1 MANLLN
7 IGMNTGPQQP
17 EKPEGFLSTVGKVAG
32 VVAPILEAAAAFK
45 RGYQS
50 GLPLPGASSPR
61 MAGDAFMLQ
70 VLQDMRQRNEAAAE
84 RSRGEREEARKSDL
98 RTKVLMEA
106 YRNKE
111 ISLEDLMKNLG
122 AGELTSIAVKK
133 PTSVISEEKPAE
145 EKPAEE
151 APNPPLER
159 TSVEP
164 PETPKPSLRYGR
176 EAIPPEYRGVI

>member
-45 RGYQS
+45 RGYQT

-84 RSRGEREEARKSDL
+84 RARGEREEARKSDL

-122 AGELTSIAVKK
+122 AGELTSVAVEK
-133 PTSVISEEKPAE
+133 PTSVIPE

-164 PETPKPSLRYGR
+164 SQSSKPRLRYGR
-176 EAIPPEYRGVI
+176 DAIPEEYRGVI